1 LLKVVLLSG
10 TILNFKKKMNIIIRK
25 IYYALPVTLR
35 YSVRRIIYFPAD
47 LFQKRSSL
55 VPPKGLIFIGSGD
68 FLKTGKQFFEHFQR
82 YCEFT
87 PDSSI
92 LDIGSGIGRMAIP
105 FTNFLSPKGR
115 YEGFDIVKIGI
126 DWCTKNIS
134 SRFPNFTFK
143 LIPLKNDLYRLDT
156 DVQAA
161 ELKFPYNDNSFDL
174 VFLTSVFTHMLPAD
188 IENYISEIQRVLKKD
203 KQCFATFFI
212 IYDENENIPNRTGT
226 KSFPYNFGNYYLMDK
241 KVKEANVAFK
251 KSYILELLKKNNL
264 ELTHFIKG
272 NWSGIQN
279 TELNEHQDIVIF
291 KKL

>member
-1 LLKVVLLSG
+1 
-10 TILNFKKKMNIIIRK
+10 MNILIRK
-25 IYYALPVTLR
+25 IYYAIPVSLR
-35 YSVRRIIYFPAD
+35 YSVRRIIYLPQD
-47 LFQKRSSL
+47 LFAKRDSL

-68 FLKTGKQFFEHFQR
+68 YLKIGEHFFGHFKK
-82 YCEFT
+82 YCNIT

-92 LDIGSGIGRMAIP
+92 LDIGCGIGRMAVP
-105 FTNFLSPKGR
+105 FTAYLSPKGR

-126 DWCTKNIS
+126 DWCIKNIS
-134 SRFPNFTFK
+134 SRFPNFSFK

-156 DVQAA
+156 DEKAA
-161 ELKFPYNDNSFDL
+161 ELQFPYENDSFDL
-174 VFLTSVFTHMLPAD
+174 VFLTSVFTHMLPID

-212 IYDENENIPNRTGT
+212 IDEENETASNKIGSKN
-226 KSFPYNFGNYYLMDK
+226 FPHNFGHYHLMDK
-241 KVKEANVAFK
+241 SVKEANVAFK
-251 KSYILELLKKNNL
+251 KSYIEALLKKNNL